1 MSGYQMQRRL
11 ASTPINEFAATRG
24 AGVLNAAY
32 VLLTCAACLS
42 LAACGS
48 KPKAGNLGIAPDLT
62 ARLQPLI
69 VSESRNQPANLPDA
83 QSMISRHN
91 ARVVDLGSLRTPVTL
106 LIDAPKGD
114 GSDKRLQEQVEGS
127 LQLIQPHQVSLRV
140 DKVGQTLFVMGSNAE
155 RYWWIEF
162 GDERWAY
169 VGATALATPKKAA
182 KFGLPVHPLDLIE
195 LAAITPLS
203 SGAQTAWDS
212 KRQLL
217 RVVDNARWGTR
228 VLLCSVDA
236 PKPGGDP
243 DAYVEVRGVWLADQA
258 GRIVAWSE
266 LTRQAPV
273 PIDGNT
279 RSPAAMARNVLVHVP
294 ARDTRV
300 EVLIIDPE
308 NPGKRIKT
316 RQFDIAKVL
325 DTYEVKDIT
334 DIDQEPTEVASEDAL
349 PTLPQASK
357 PIDAHALPSLPTPE
371 KVHPWSGQKP
381 KGSTTRGGT
390 WREGGRR

>member
-1 MSGYQMQRRL
+1 MQRRFTSSL
-11 ASTPINEFAATRG
+11 KQDRTATCVWRVLKAVCLVFAS
-24 AGVLNAAY
+24 GV
-32 VLLTCAACLS
+32 CIS

-48 KPKAGNLGIAPDLT
+48 KPIASNPGVAPDQT
-62 ARLQPLI
+62 ARLQPLT
-69 VSESRNQPANLPDA
+69 VKDTSNPPANVPDA
-83 QSMISRHN
+83 QTVIARHN
-91 ARVVDLGSLRTPVTL
+91 ARVADLGTLRTPVTL
-106 LIDAPKGD
+106 LIDAPKSD
-114 GSDKRLQEQVEGS
+114 GTEKRLQEQVEGS

-140 DKVGQTLFVMGSNAE
+140 DKVGQTLFVMGSNSE

-169 VGATALATPKKAA
+169 VGATALATPRKAA

-203 SGAQTAWDS
+203 SGARTVWDS
-212 KRQLL
+212 QRQLL
-217 RVVDNARWGTR
+217 RVVDNARWGMR
-228 VLLCSVDA
+228 VLLCSVEA

-243 DAYVEVRGVWLADQA
+243 DAHIEVQGVWLVDLS

-266 LTRQAPV
+266 LKRHAPV
-273 PIDGNT
+273 PVDGNT
-279 RSPAAMARNVLVHVP
+279 LSPASMARNVLVHVP
-294 ARDTRV
+294 SRDTNV
-300 EVLIIDPE
+300 EVVIVDPE

-316 RQFDIAKVL
+316 GQFDVAKVL

-334 DIDQEPTEVASEDAL
+334 DIDQEPTEVASEEAL
-349 PTLPQASK
+349 PTLPPPANIQTDGK
-357 PIDAHALPSLPTPE
+357 GDLPALPPAG
-371 KVHPWSGQKP
+371 KAHPWSGQKP